1 MLGATAACGTPT
13 TASNSSAKSVVAKK
27 GERRE
32 AVMFISMFMVIL
44 LS

>member
-1 MLGATAACGTPT
+1 
-13 TASNSSAKSVVAKK
+13 VVAKK